1 MEQREADYRSWSMGV
16 MEYFSDLYWFEEN
29 MVHGPFEDNGIMER
43 VGLKDRLG
51 VNIFEGDI
59 LRTVNGDVGA
69 VVYVAP
75 TFEVTISADQSC
87 SYSREWWDQC
97 EVIGNI
103 YEHPHLLSG
112 GN

>member
-1 MEQREADYRSWSMGV
+1 

-29 MVHGPFEDNGIMER
+29 MVHGPSQGTIIMER
-43 VGLKDRLG
+43 VGLIDRIG
-51 VNIFEGDI
+51 INIFEGDI

-69 VVYVAP
+69 VVYVPP

-87 SYSREWWDQC
+87 SYSREWWEKA

-103 YEHPHLLSG
+103 HEHPHLLSG
-112 GN
+112 GH